1 MGDTKPHVASFA
13 ELDARTLYALL
24 RLRVDVF
31 VVEQQCPYPELD
43 GRDTEPG
50 TRHVWLAGDSGAPE
64 AYLRVLD
71 DPDGARIG
79 RVATAPHARGSGLA
93 GRLMEA
99 ALEVVGDRTVRL
111 EAQTYV
117 ADFYTRYG
125 FVVDGPEYVED
136 GVAHVP
142 MIRR

>member
-50 TRHVWLAGDSGAPE
+50 TRHVWSAGDSGAPE

-79 RVATAPHARGSGLA
+79 RVVTAPHARGSGLA
-93 GRLMEA
+93 RRLVEA

-136 GVAHVP
+136 GIAHVP